1 MYTAKNK
8 NTKPGNNPNAY
19 QVVNEQ
25 IMVNLYN
32 VILLGNKK

>member
-19 QVVNEQ
+19 QEVNEQ
-25 IMVNLYN
+25 TNYGKSIQCNTTWQ
-32 VILLGNKK
+32 